1 MAKCKYC
8 GAEVAIGERCTYCG
22 SKAES
27 WYYPVAEKK
36 QKPKKKQAII
46 FNAEYDDLGAGRKI
60 FRGKYYIVQ
69 KGDNLWNIAKRFY
82 GAGAEY
88 YRIVRKNHLQDPNHI
103 EVGQKLYL

>member
-8 GAEVAIGERCTYCG
+8 GAEVTIGERCTYCG

-27 WYYPVAEKK
+27 WDYPVAEKK
-36 QKPKKKQAII
+36 QEPKKKKASHNRVRDL
-46 FNAEYDDLGAGRKI
+46 FNGKI
-60 FRGKYYIVQ
+60 YIV
-69 KGDNLWNIAKRFY
+69 KAGDCLWNIAKNLY

-103 EVGQKLYL
+103 EVGQKLYY

>member
-8 GAEVAIGERCTYCG
+8 GDEVTIGERCTYCG

-27 WYYPVAEKK
+27 WYYSVAKK
-36 QKPKKKQAII
+36 AQEPKKKKAPHNRVRDL
-46 FNAEYDDLGAGRKI
+46 FNGKI
-60 FRGKYYIVQ
+60 YIV
-69 KGDNLWNIAKRFY
+69 KEGDCLWNIAKNLY
-82 GAGAEY
+82 GSGAEY

>member
-8 GAEVAIGERCTYCG
+8 GAEVTIGERCTYCG

-36 QKPKKKQAII
+36 QELKKKKASHNRVRDL
-46 FNAEYDDLGAGRKI
+46 FNGKI
-60 FRGKYYIVQ
+60 YIV
-69 KGDNLWNIAKRFY
+69 KEGDCLWNIAKNLY

-88 YRIVRKNHLQDPNHI
+88 YRLVELNNIQDPNHI
-103 EVGQKLYL
+103 EVGQELYY

>member
-36 QKPKKKQAII
+36 QEPKRNRLLSLMLSMMIW
-46 FNAEYDDLGAGRKI
+46 
-60 FRGKYYIVQ
+60 VQ
-69 KGDNLWNIAKRFY
+69 VVRFLEVNIT
-82 GAGAEY
+82 
-88 YRIVRKNHLQDPNHI
+88 
-103 EVGQKLYL
+103 